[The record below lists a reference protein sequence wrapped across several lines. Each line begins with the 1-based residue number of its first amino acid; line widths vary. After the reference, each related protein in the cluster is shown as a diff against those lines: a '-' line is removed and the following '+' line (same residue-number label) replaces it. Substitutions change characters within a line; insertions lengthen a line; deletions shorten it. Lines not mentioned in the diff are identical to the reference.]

1 MPAVQ
6 SKSSSSKAQ
15 SARPATED
23 VLKIPRNWHV
33 PFVSFLEV
41 QQASWDKIDRLPDPG
56 PERQSFLRQQRD
68 ALVEWAELEELQDHL
83 PERASLKNALASYFV
98 NRAAPDKAKRA
109 GKEKSILPKKI
120 KAKYSD
126 ADVIKAMFKQWVL
139 DKTKEI
145 ANERG
150 LSKVM
155 MASKEALRQVT
166 AELTD
171 KEALDVC

>member
-83 PERASLKNALASYFV
+83 PERASLKNVSSFTIQNMYTVVTGSQGPSLIF
-98 NRAAPDKAKRA
+98 
-109 GKEKSILPKKI
+109 
-120 KAKYSD
+120 
-126 ADVIKAMFKQWVL
+126 
-139 DKTKEI
+139 
-145 ANERG
+145 
-150 LSKVM
+150 
-155 MASKEALRQVT
+155 RQ
-166 AELTD
+166 
-171 KEALDVC
+171 